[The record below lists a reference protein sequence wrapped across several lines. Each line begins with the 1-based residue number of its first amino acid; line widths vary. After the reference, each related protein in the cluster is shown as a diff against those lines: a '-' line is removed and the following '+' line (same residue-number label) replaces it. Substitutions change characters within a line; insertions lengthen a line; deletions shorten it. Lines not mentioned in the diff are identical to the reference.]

1 MEKILI
7 AAAAL
12 AALIRTPAIAADL
25 PLKAPPPPPAC
36 VWCGWYAGVNGGYVN
51 SRNGLSTAATPTPD
65 AVLGVIA
72 GVSQGLAALSTGSIP
87 VGSTNGF
94 IGGAQAGYNWQ
105 LGKYVAGIEADIQ
118 GLSRADGSGAITN
131 TAVVVGVPITSTQT
145 GTMSTSYLGTLRGRL
160 GLLVKPT
167 WLAYVT
173 GGLAYGGVKASDT
186 LSQTGTNGFA
196 GAGSGSLSGTR
207 AGWTLGAG
215 LEWMVAPQWS
225 VKAEYLHYD
234 LGTSSFNS
242 APTSAFFVTHP
253 VYQTLVSSAHFQ
265 GDLARAGVNYHF

>member
-7 AAAAL
+7 AGAAL
-12 AALIRTPAIAADL
+12 AALIGTPAIAADMA
-25 PLKAPPPPPAC
+25 LKAPPSPPAC
-36 VWCGWYAGVNGGYVN
+36 VWCGWYVGVNGGYVN

-65 AVLGVIA
+65 GALGVVA
-72 GVSQGLAALSTGSIP
+72 GVSQGLAALSTRSIP
-87 VGSTNGF
+87 VGSSNGF
-94 IGGAQAGYNWQ
+94 IGGGEAGYNWQ
-105 LGKYVAGIEADIQ
+105 FGKYLAGIEADIQ
-118 GLSRADGSGAITN
+118 GITRSGGSGTVTATAI
-131 TAVVVGVPITSTQT
+131 VVGVPITSTQT

-173 GGLAYGGVKASDT
+173 GGLAYGGVKVSDT

-215 LEWMVAPQWS
+215 LEWMVASRWS

-242 APTSAFFVTHP
+242 APTSAFFVTP
-253 VYQTLVSSAHFQ
+253 VYQTLAASAHFQ
-265 GDLARAGVNYHF
+265 GDMARAGVSYHF